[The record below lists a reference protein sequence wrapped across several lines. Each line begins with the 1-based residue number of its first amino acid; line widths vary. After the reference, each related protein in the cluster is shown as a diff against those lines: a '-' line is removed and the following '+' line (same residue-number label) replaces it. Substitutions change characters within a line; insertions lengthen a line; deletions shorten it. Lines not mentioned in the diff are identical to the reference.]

1 MVAELQVGVI
11 TQTHGIRGEVKIF
24 PTTDDVER
32 FRKLKTVWLD
42 DGKKRLQ
49 MKIAGV
55 KFFKQ
60 YVIAKFEGYDSINDV
75 EAFKGAKLLIERE
88 AAVKLQKDEYFIADL
103 IGMEVVTKSDDTLGR
118 VKDVLKTGANDV
130 YVVEMPDGKEVLLPA
145 IKECVLNVDTEKSV
159 ITVHVMD
166 GLME

>member
-1 MVAELQVGVI
+1 MIAEFQVGVI
-11 TQTHGIRGEVKIF
+11 TQTHGIHGEVKIF
-24 PTTDDVER
+24 PTTDDAGR

-42 DGKKRLQ
+42 DGKRRLE
-49 MKIAGV
+49 MKITGV

-75 EAFKGAKLLIERE
+75 EVLKGAKLLVERGK
-88 AAVKLQKDEYFIADL
+88 AVKLQKDEYFIADL
-103 IGMEVVTKSDDTLGR
+103 IGMKVETENGEVLGK

-130 YVVEMPDGKEVLLPA
+130 YVVELPDHKEVLFPA
-145 IKECVLNVDTEKSV
+145 IKECILNIDMDQSV